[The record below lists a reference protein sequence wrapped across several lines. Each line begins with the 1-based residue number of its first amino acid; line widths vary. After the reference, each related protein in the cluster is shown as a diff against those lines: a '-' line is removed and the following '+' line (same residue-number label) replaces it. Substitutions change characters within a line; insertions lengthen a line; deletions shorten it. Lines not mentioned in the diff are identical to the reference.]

1 MVFKSDQF
9 VFDTQVQHNY
19 QTSNEESISSAN
31 EATEQNVFEMEAG
44 HNPLDGNK
52 VTDAQIKIV
61 DVAINTSHRVIFCD
75 ITINK

>member
-1 MVFKSDQF
+1 
-9 VFDTQVQHNY
+9 
-19 QTSNEESISSAN
+19 
-31 EATEQNVFEMEAG
+31 MEKG

-61 DVAINTSHRVIFCD
+61 DVAINTSQRVIFCD